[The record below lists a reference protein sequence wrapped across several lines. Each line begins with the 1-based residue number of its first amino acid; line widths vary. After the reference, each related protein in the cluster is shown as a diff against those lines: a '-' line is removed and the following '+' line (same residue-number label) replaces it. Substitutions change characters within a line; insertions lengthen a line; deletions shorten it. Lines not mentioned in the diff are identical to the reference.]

1 MIPTMLKLQ
10 NMAYFEVK
18 KMFYSI
24 FVIFQLSQ
32 TAQIYK

>member
-1 MIPTMLKLQ
+1 MILTMLKLQ

-18 KMFYSI
+18 KIFYSI
-24 FVIFQLSQ
+24 IVIFQHSQ